1 MVSGH
6 SVRNRDA
13 NRMASTLQP
22 SATVRSESGN
32 RASHRRLTTPDGFC
46 LLKFGHCHI
55 LCPHD
60 HRYSTSEFVR
70 AEFINCMSF
79 GGITTGTDNVVLER
93 TVISREICCG
103 AFREGIVATKY
114 RQRNRVIL
122 FMAKKADP
130 CFLVD
135 CPAFEMRQFKAGS
148 DGAVINHHL
157 RSWLIVFRRTIP
169 WTGKSENRWQSG
181 AQAGKAG

>member
-32 RASHRRLTTPDGFC
+32 RASQRRLTTPDAFC
-46 LLKFGHCHI
+46 VLNFGHCHI
-55 LCPHD
+55 LCSHD

-79 GGITTGTDNVVLER
+79 GGITTGADNVVLER

-114 RQRNRVIL
+114 RQRNRVVL

-135 CPAFEMRQFKAGS
+135 CPAFEMRQFKA
-148 DGAVINHHL
+148 
-157 RSWLIVFRRTIP
+157 
-169 WTGKSENRWQSG
+169 
-181 AQAGKAG
+181 